1 MHNNYKRKHSGISCF
16 KKWGIFFIGFIH
28 EKVMA
33 GISFMDSLVFFFV
46 KMSNR
51 ADVMDSL
58 VHSICKTV

>member
-1 MHNNYKRKHSGISCF
+1 
-16 KKWGIFFIGFIH
+16 
-28 EKVMA
+28 MA

-46 KMSNR
+46 KMSSR